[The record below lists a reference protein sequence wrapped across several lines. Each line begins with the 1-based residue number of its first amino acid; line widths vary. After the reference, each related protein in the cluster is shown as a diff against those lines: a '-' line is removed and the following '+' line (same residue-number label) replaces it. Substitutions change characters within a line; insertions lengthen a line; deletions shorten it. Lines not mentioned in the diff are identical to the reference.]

1 MTTCT
6 TADCGLDATLY
17 ICNQCIRDLQAW
29 INKVPDMMHEL
40 LITMGNLDNTRTTRN
55 EGGNGLT
62 SDPREPVSDH
72 LLTLRSALRI
82 WEHRN
87 AEELAHD
94 QYSGE
99 FTDMLKRILK
109 RAETAID
116 LPEEEPQPDHEHL
129 TQQLEEHYPQALT
142 PRECANW
149 LRTHAGI
156 KIAARNINDW
166 YHRGKIQK
174 QEGSTPKRPLY
185 SAKEILLA
193 HMTRQ
198 HE

>member
-1 MTTCT
+1 MTECT
-6 TADCGLDATLY
+6 SNDCGQDATLY

-29 INKVPDMMHEL
+29 IDKVPDMMQEL
-40 LITMGNLDNTRTTRN
+40 LITMGRLDKTRTAKS

-62 SDPREPVSDH
+62 TEPSALISDH
-72 LLTLRSALRI
+72 LLELRTALRI

-94 QYSGE
+94 QHSGG
-99 FTDMLKRILK
+99 FTDMLKRVLAN
-109 RAETAID
+109 AEKAID
-116 LPEEEPQPDHEHL
+116 LPEEEPKPDPEEI
-129 TQQLEEHYPQALT
+129 TQQLEEHYPEALT

-166 YHRGKIQK
+166 YHRGKIRK

-185 SAKEILLA
+185 SAKEVLLA